1 MTETEE
7 SAIEEFD
14 ETVLVRIS
22 PKETTLPIHTAAEW
36 SKGFMLVNVLIKELA
51 KNRYVETFKDN
62 SGNDRSRVMLHP
74 QMLGYIQERRHMMD
88 QIWKLSG
95 GEAVNEMKK
104 ETAKKFADFLFK
116 MQTDNQ
122 LKEKYKKEAYK
133 IIELEVNEDDEVDT
147 KSQ

>member
-51 KNRYVETFKDN
+51 KSRYTEDFVDN
-62 SGNDRSRVMLHP
+62 SGENRTRVMFHP
-74 QMLGYIQERRHMMD
+74 QLLGYIQERRKQMD

-95 GEAVNEMKK
+95 GEVVNEIKK
-104 ETAKKFADFLFK
+104 ETAKKLAGFLFK
-116 MQTDNQ
+116 MQTDKE
-122 LKEKYKKEAYK
+122 LKEQYKRDAYK
-133 IIELEVNEDDEVDT
+133 IIELEANENDEINH
-147 KSQ
+147 